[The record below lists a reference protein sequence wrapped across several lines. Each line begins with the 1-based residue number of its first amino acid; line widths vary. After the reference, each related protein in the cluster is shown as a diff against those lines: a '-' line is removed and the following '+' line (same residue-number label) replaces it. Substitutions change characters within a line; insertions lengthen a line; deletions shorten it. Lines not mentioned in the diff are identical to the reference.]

1 MVFKIL
7 ILDKTMIDIH
17 RYVSMSV
24 FPEYGFEIVGGVSNL
39 TDAISPAAKNKF
51 DLLMIV
57 NREKDMSASETL
69 RALQRKKN
77 DKPVLIISYHE
88 SSRDMRDCFLLGAL
102 DYLVEPVSDEDIA
115 SCLKR
120 ASKTISTNIMD
131 KTYSLAVDN
140 AVSKLHID
148 NENSAMYDKLLEFLM
163 RSKGKAVTVEEAAD
177 FFGFNPD
184 YFRRMFKKRFGISFT
199 DHYKQLMM
207 DYSRLL
213 LLTGHYK
220 VSEVSEMLG
229 FSSADY
235 FTRVFKKITG
245 QVPSDFRR

>member
-1 MVFKIL
+1 
-7 ILDKTMIDIH
+7 
-17 RYVSMSV
+17 
-24 FPEYGFEIVGGVSNL
+24 
-39 TDAISPAAKNKF
+39 
-51 DLLMIV
+51 
-57 NREKDMSASETL
+57 
-69 RALQRKKN
+69 
-77 DKPVLIISYHE
+77 
-88 SSRDMRDCFLLGAL
+88 
-102 DYLVEPVSDEDIA
+102 
-115 SCLKR
+115 
-120 ASKTISTNIMD
+120 MD

-140 AVSKLHID
+140 AVSKLHIN